1 MPAPQSRPRPR
12 SSSQLSTGTLS
23 RGRIT
28 WLQLGQALG
37 GCATDSPRGTRH
49 TTTLRKEPT
58 SRPSS
63 AQASTSSIT
72 TGPPVR
78 FAAWS
83 AYGARSV
90 ELELERGADE
100 LAHRQ
105 VAAPVV
111 SQNRS
116 LELVGVAAEVLGDHL
131 PREPRGRA
139 GVLLDVA
146 LRKHCSTAEV
156 AVGVLVPVPPADH
169 HDAGDVPAAEP
180 VHRLVGLVAVGLRAA
195 AVRGGLGDDGHGARP
210 RRHAAAGLAR
220 LVDVASVD
228 VVDAGEVA
236 ADVLPRVAG
245 GAGPA

>member
-23 RGRIT
+23 RGRMA

-83 AYGARSV
+83 GYGGSPV
-90 ELELERGADE
+90 ELEVERRADDLSQRE
-100 LAHRQ
+100 

-111 SQNRS
+111 
-116 LELVGVAAEVLGDHL
+116 
-131 PREPRGRA
+131 
-139 GVLLDVA
+139 
-146 LRKHCSTAEV
+146 
-156 AVGVLVPVPPADH
+156 
-169 HDAGDVPAAEP
+169 
-180 VHRLVGLVAVGLRAA
+180 
-195 AVRGGLGDDGHGARP
+195 
-210 RRHAAAGLAR
+210 
-220 LVDVASVD
+220 
-228 VVDAGEVA
+228 
-236 ADVLPRVAG
+236 
-245 GAGPA
+245 